1 MAQFGDN
8 VTVVNRTQRSIL
20 SAQWD
25 GAHFHFEPGET
36 QNVPLPIA
44 MAAYKQNPIHGTE
57 DPLGDPNLIQS
68 LIGIKGARLPY
79 GDIGP
84 VEQSTAGERLNRSM
98 VMGLGA
104 DVKQINAG
112 GPTYFDAKAG
122 TESVNLQD
130 DADASSN
137 APVHAASDG
146 RAIHEDNRPSRSRK

>member
-25 GAHFHFEPGET
+25 GAHYHFEPGET

-68 LIGIKGARLPY
+68 LIGIKGARMPY
-79 GDIGP
+79 GDVAPI
-84 VEQSTAGERLNRSM
+84 EQSTAGERLNRAM
-98 VMGLGA
+98 VLGLGG
-104 DVKQINAG
+104 DVKPINAG
-112 GPTYFDAKAG
+112 GPTYFDARAG
-122 TESVNLQD
+122 TETVNLQD
-130 DADASSN
+130 DADAGSN
-137 APVHAASDG
+137 APVHTASDG